1 MVTCRSSDL
10 QVEKTELVCGLDSL
24 TCSESVRQV
33 MSRKNR
39 VVQATL
45 SVNLGEAENPS
56 SEGAMAKRQGSEA
69 EMFCKN
75 RKNR

>member
-1 MVTCRSSDL
+1 VWLRFFDMLRVSASSNV
-10 QVEKTELVCGLDSL
+10 Q
-24 TCSESVRQV
+24 
-33 MSRKNR
+33 KNR

-56 SEGAMAKRQGSEA
+56 SEGAMAKRKGSEA

-75 RKNR
+75 LKNR